1 MDLYDFYTKILKIQD
16 KEILKELVASSKH
29 EYYNKGDNIIKC
41 DDEIIYTQFLV
52 KGILRGYFIDDK
64 GKEITDC
71 FCTRCGSPT
80 FMKCDSE
87 VIPAVSLEA
96 LSECETICI
105 PISKVEELQHKY
117 IEVSLLYNNLL
128 LKAFAE
134 HWEAKTT
141 LYRYTAMERYKWFLS
156 KYPGLIDQVSNKY
169 IASYLNI
176 TPVTLSRLR
185 GELSKQRVSSLK
197 YKA

>member
-1 MDLYDFYTKILKIQD
+1 MDLYDFYTKILKIKN
-16 KEILKELVASSKH
+16 KEILKELVSLSKNK
-29 EYYNKGDNIIKC
+29 YYDKGKNIFKY
-41 DDEIIYTQFLV
+41 DDEVTHTQFLV
-52 KGILRGYFIDDK
+52 KGIIRGYFLDEN
-64 GKEITDC
+64 GNEITDC

-80 FMKCDSE
+80 VIRYGSE
-87 VIPAVSLEA
+87 IIPAVSLEA
-96 LSECETICI
+96 LTECELISI
-105 PISKVEELQHKY
+105 PIKKIDELQHKY

-128 LKAFAE
+128 LEAFAE

-156 KYPGLIDQVSNKY
+156 KYPGLIDQISNKY

-185 GELSKQRVSSLK
+185 SELNRQRVAVVK
-197 YKA
+197 K

>member
-16 KEILKELVASSKH
+16 KEILKELVSLSKH
-29 EYYNKGDNIIKC
+29 EYYDKGDSIVKC
-41 DDEIIYTQFLV
+41 DDEITHTQFLV
-52 KGILRGYFIDDK
+52 KGILRGYFVDDK

-80 FMKCDSE
+80 
-87 VIPAVSLEA
+87 VIRYGSGIIPVVNLEA
-96 LSECETICI
+96 LTECEIISI
-105 PISKVEELQHKY
+105 PIDKIEELQHKY
-117 IEVSLLYNNLL
+117 IEVSLLFNNLL

-134 HWEAKTT
+134 HWETKTI

-156 KYPGLIDQVSNKY
+156 KYPGLIDQISNKY

-185 GELSKQRVSSLK
+185 GELGRQRVFISK
-197 YKA
+197 K

>member
-1 MDLYDFYTKILKIQD
+1 MDLYDFYTKILKIKN
-16 KEILKELVASSKH
+16 KEILKELVSLSKNK
-29 EYYNKGDNIIKC
+29 YYDKGKNIFKY
-41 DDEIIYTQFLV
+41 DDEVTHTQFLV
-52 KGILRGYFIDDK
+52 KGIIRGYFLDEN
-64 GKEITDC
+64 GNEITDC

-80 FMKCDSE
+80 VIRYGSE
-87 VIPAVSLEA
+87 IIPAVSLEA
-96 LSECETICI
+96 LTECELISI
-105 PISKVEELQHKY
+105 PIEKIDELQHKY

-128 LKAFAE
+128 LEAFAE

-156 KYPGLIDQVSNKY
+156 KYPGLIDQISNKY

-185 GELSKQRVSSLK
+185 SELNRQRVAVVRK
-197 YKA
+197 

>member
-16 KEILKELVASSKH
+16 KEILKELVALSKH
-29 EYYNKGDNIIKC
+29 EYYDKGDNIVKY
-41 DDEIIYTQFLV
+41 DDIITHTQFLV
-52 KGILRGYFIDDK
+52 KGILRGYLLDEN
-64 GKEITDC
+64 GNEITDC

-80 FMKCDSE
+80 VIRYGSE
-87 VIPAVSLEA
+87 IIPSVSLEA
-96 LSECETICI
+96 LTECEIISI
-105 PISKVEELQHKY
+105 PIDKIEKLQHKY

-128 LKAFAE
+128 LAAFAE
-134 HWEAKTT
+134 HWETKTT

-156 KYPGLIDQVSNKY
+156 KYPGLIDQISNKY

-185 GELSKQRVSSLK
+185 SELNRQRVAVVRK
-197 YKA
+197 

>member
-16 KEILKELVASSKH
+16 KEILKELVSLSKNK
-29 EYYNKGDNIIKC
+29 YYDKGKNIFKY
-41 DDEIIYTQFLV
+41 DDEVTHTQFLV
-52 KGILRGYFIDDK
+52 KGIIRGYFLDEN
-64 GKEITDC
+64 GNEITDC

-80 FMKCDSE
+80 VIRYGSE
-87 VIPAVSLEA
+87 IIPAVSLEA
-96 LSECETICI
+96 LTECEIISI
-105 PISKVEELQHKY
+105 PINKIEELQHKY

-128 LKAFAE
+128 LEAFAE

-156 KYPGLIDQVSNKY
+156 KYPGLIDQISNKY

-185 GELSKQRVSSLK
+185 SELNRQRVAVIRK
-197 YKA
+197 